1 MNPSPYDHPDL
12 TAYALGEL
20 NSVES
25 ARVRQWLAQSP
36 EARAEY
42 EMISQTLNALREQA
56 PPIPQRTLNPRQRET
71 ILAMGQLRAS
81 HNPGRDQ
88 ARRIAWGVAKLA
100 AAASITAGAFAL
112 GMKFSDRL
120 QDVAKSSAEPFPA
133 TQNASNSGNSPTDT
147 TRQVATAEKEAGPA
161 QTPAPRAPEIVPSV
175 KVVAEATSDGSSL
188 VLVPASGAP
197 VAAAGSAAAAEEK
210 HEVAPQAP
218 VTAAPKPVPAASLKA
233 FAVAKAQPETF
244 FVFHPKLLRPK
255 IQSTE
260 FAGLTVAA
268 PVPDR
273 VKNAPKNAPPRKPEA
288 QPPLVLHS
296 LDAKISSC
304 PWDSSRR
311 LMRVVA
317 QIPVEQAAVDAND
330 QDYHLNVKFD
340 PAQVQ
345 GYRLIM
351 EKHMAASSTNKL
363 ATRFAWYEVI
373 PAKSYVVS
381 HDRPVVLGV
390 MEVAQPRGTPAGFGG
405 PARKLVDRGSDW
417 SEMGEAY
424 VFETAMVGFNLLLQ
438 GSENVGSLNHRLV
451 LDLAQQSKG
460 DDPNEGERSKF
471 IHAVQQA
478 QKAAGL

>member
-20 NSVES
+20 NNVES
-25 ARVRQWLAQSP
+25 ARVRQLLAQSP

-42 EMISQTLNALREQA
+42 ERISQTLNALREQA
-56 PPIPQRTLNPRQRET
+56 PPIPHRTLNPRQRET
-71 ILAMGQLRAS
+71 ILAMGQPRAS
-81 HNPGRDQ
+81 HNPGRDN

-120 QDVAKSSAEPFPA
+120 EDVAKTSAQPLAPRDHSSIPE
-133 TQNASNSGNSPTDT
+133 ASSGAN
-147 TRQVATAEKEAGPA
+147 QVVSAEKE
-161 QTPAPRAPEIVPSV
+161 PAPAPAPEVVSSVKLVADASKNANDLAAPVPSPATP
-175 KVVAEATSDGSSL
+175 VVAIGTNAT
-188 VLVPASGAP
+188 VEENKREPAPTAAP
-197 VAAAGSAAAAEEK
+197 V
-210 HEVAPQAP
+210 V
-218 VTAAPKPVPAASLKA
+218 AAPKPAPAPSLKA
-233 FAVAKAQPETF
+233 FAVVKTQPETF
-244 FVFHPKLLRPK
+244 FVVQPKLLRPK

-268 PVPDR
+268 PLPDR
-273 VKNAPKNAPPRKPEA
+273 VKNAPKNPAPHKPEQ
-288 QPPLVLHS
+288 QPALVLHS
-296 LDAKISSC
+296 LDVKISSC

-351 EKHMAASSTNKL
+351 EKHMPGSGPSKL
-363 ATRFAWYEVI
+363 ATRFAWYEII
-373 PAKSYVVS
+373 PTKSFAVS
-381 HDRPVVLGV
+381 HDKPVALGV

-405 PARKLVDRGSDW
+405 PARKMVDRGSDW
-417 SEMGEAY
+417 SEMGEAF

-460 DDPNEGERSKF
+460 DDPNDGERTKF